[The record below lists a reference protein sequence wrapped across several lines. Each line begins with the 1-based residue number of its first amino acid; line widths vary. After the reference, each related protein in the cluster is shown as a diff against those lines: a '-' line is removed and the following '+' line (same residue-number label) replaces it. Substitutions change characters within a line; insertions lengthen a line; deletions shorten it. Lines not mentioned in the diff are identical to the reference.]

1 MFRIALVCL
10 TMLACAGVVRVSLAA
25 SAAEA
30 SIDAWELQA
39 EVKAERLVTRSLEAD
54 RSALAAPSRIEA
66 VACQTLNMT
75 RPATVAYLELPSE
88 VPGALPAAGA
98 AIASNAQVGPADD
111 GPGVLDTLMDLA
123 AGEAQVMLV
132 GDVGLGSIR

>member
-1 MFRIALVCL
+1 M
-10 TMLACAGVVRVSLAA
+10 RVSLAA
-25 SAAEA
+25 RAAEA
-30 SIDAWELQA
+30 AIDAWDLQA
-39 EVKAERLVTRSLEAD
+39 QVKAERLVTRSLKAD

-75 RPATVAYLELPSE
+75 RPAAVAYLELPAE
-88 VPGALPAAGA
+88 VSGTAVDDAAVL
-98 AIASNAQVGPADD
+98 ASNEQAGPRPE

-123 AGEAQVMLV
+123 AGEAEVMLV